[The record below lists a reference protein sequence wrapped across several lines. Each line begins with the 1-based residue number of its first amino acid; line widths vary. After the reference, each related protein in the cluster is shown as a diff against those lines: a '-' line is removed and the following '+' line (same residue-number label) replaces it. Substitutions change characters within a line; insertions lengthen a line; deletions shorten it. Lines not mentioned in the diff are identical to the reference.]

1 MSAVKEAIKNAISE
15 AIPTDPLRAPTTKA
29 APYPV
34 EALGD
39 MLGNAAKALQET
51 VKAPMALCCQAVL
64 ASASLAAQAHFYV
77 MLPWGERKSLS
88 LFLLTVALSGERK
101 TTIDK
106 LVLGAA
112 KAQEREDLAA
122 YEVIHKD
129 YEEELQRWK
138 AENEKRNKKLTA
150 KSQVAS
156 DYQALEEHEATPKPE
171 APIMPLR
178 FIEDPT
184 AEGLY
189 KLLAVG
195 QPSVGMYSDEGA
207 SAIGGHALSKDNALK
222 TMAMWCKLWD
232 GSNLTRVRAGEG
244 ASALFG
250 RRMSM
255 HLQAQPEVMD
265 KLLNDPMANNQG
277 FLARC
282 LVAWP
287 ESTIGTRYVETFE
300 RAEHKPE
307 LKRLFAVLKGLTE
320 AEPRTAERSEQEL
333 DPIELLLAN
342 DEVVVLALH
351 AVNQFESLMKSG
363 KDLCELTDRASKAVE
378 NACRI
383 AGLLAVIDGGMA
395 TRSISK
401 GHLQNGLILMQWYL
415 EEKLRIRSAALIPP
429 EVKHA
434 EMLVNWLKERDIK
447 LFNTSMILTKGS
459 NQLRSKARLDPAIKV
474 LMDNGYLLLND
485 AGTLIDGKK
494 SRTSWRI
501 LSYVV

>member
-1 MSAVKEAIKNAISE
+1 MGEFENNGQ
-15 AIPTDPLRAPTTKA
+15 
-29 APYPV
+29 PV
-34 EALGD
+34 EFD
-39 MLGNAAKALQET
+39 KI
-51 VKAPMALCCQAVL
+51 
-64 ASASLAAQAHFYV
+64 
-77 MLPWGERKSLS
+77 LS
-88 LFLLTVALSGERK
+88 RLYIVPR
-101 TTIDK
+101 
-106 LVLGAA
+106 V
-112 KAQEREDLAA
+112 
-122 YEVIHKD
+122 
-129 YEEELQRWK
+129 
-138 AENEKRNKKLTA
+138 
-150 KSQVAS
+150 
-156 DYQALEEHEATPKPE
+156 
-171 APIMPLR
+171 
-178 FIEDPT
+178 EDPT

-207 SAIGGHALSKDNALK
+207 LVIGGHALSKDNAIK
-222 TMAMWCKLWD
+222 TMAVWCKLWD
-232 GSNLTRVRAGEG
+232 GSNLTRVRVEG

-255 HLQAQPEVMD
+255 HIQAQPEVMD
-265 KLLNDPMANNQG
+265 KLLNDLMANSQG
-277 FLARC
+277 FLARG

-287 ESTIGTRYVETFE
+287 ESTIGTRHVETFE

-307 LKRLFAVLKGLTE
+307 LKRLFAVLKKLTE
-320 AEPRTAERSEQEL
+320 AEPRTTERSQQEL
-333 DPIELLLAN
+333 DPVELPLAN
-342 DEVVVLALH
+342 DEVVALALH

-383 AGLLAVIDGGMA
+383 AGILAVIEGGMA

-415 EEKLRIRSAALIPP
+415 EETLRIRSAALIPL

-434 EMLVNWLKERDIK
+434 EMLVLWLKERDIK

-459 NQLRSKARLDPAIKV
+459 NQLRRKERLDPAIKV
-474 LMDNGYLLLND
+474 LMDNGYLLLNE

>member
-1 MSAVKEAIKNAISE
+1 MSLDTKRDKFFDE
-15 AIPTDPLRAPTTKA
+15 AIPTDPLRAPIVQA
-29 APYPV
+29 EPYPV
-34 EALGD
+34 EALGIL
-39 MLGNAAKALQET
+39 LGGAATALQQT

-64 ASASLAAQAHFYV
+64 ASASLAAQAHFDV
-77 MLPWGERKSLS
+77 MLPWGERKPLS

-101 TTIDK
+101 TSVDK

-112 KAQEREDLAA
+112 KAQEREDLAD
-122 YEVIHKD
+122 YEVMHND
-129 YEEELQRWK
+129 YDEELVRWK
-138 AENEKRNKKLTA
+138 AESEKRNRKPPKNQA
-150 KSQVAS
+150 AS
-156 DYQALEEHEATPKPE
+156 DYEALAEHEATPKPE

-207 SAIGGHALSKDNALK
+207 LAIGGHALSKDHALK

-232 GSNLTRVRAGEG
+232 GSNLTRVRAGEW
-244 ASALFG
+244 ASALYG

-265 KLLNDPMANNQG
+265 KLISDLMANSQG

-307 LKRLFAVLKGLTE
+307 LKRLFAVLKKLTQ
-320 AEPRTAERSEQEL
+320 AEPRATDRSTQEL
-333 DPIELLLAN
+333 DPVELPLAN
-342 DEVVVLALH
+342 EEAVALAML
-351 AVNQFESLMKSG
+351 AVNNFESLMKSG
-363 KDLCELTDRASKAVE
+363 NDLCELTDRASKAVE

-383 AGLLAVIDGGMA
+383 AGILAVIEGGMA
-395 TRSISK
+395 TRSINK
-401 GHLQNGLILMQWYL
+401 THLQNGLKLMQWYL
-415 EEKLRIRSAALIPP
+415 KESLRIRSAALIPP
-429 EVKHA
+429 EVRHA

-447 LFNTSMILTKGS
+447 LFNTSMILTKGP
-459 NQLRSKARLDPAIKV
+459 NQLRVKARLDPAIKV
-474 LMDNGYLLLND
+474 LMDHGQAAKND
-485 AGTLIDGKK
+485 PNLLIDGKK
-494 SRTSWRI
+494 SRTSWKI